1 MMRRPPISTR
11 TDTLF
16 PYTTLF
22 RSLPIALHR
31 AIKIIEFGILAIARG
46 IDARRFAIGGAADDL
61 RFLLPLGADR
71 DRLLLPRGAHPVIRR
86 FERRPFGQVGAF
98 DPQVHVPGAI
108 FQRSARSRGGK
119 VGVSKG

>member
-61 RFLLPLGADR
+61 RFLLSFGADR

-86 FERRPFGQVGAF
+86 LKRRTLGQVGAL
-98 DPQVHVPGAI
+98 DPDVDDLGAI
-108 FQRSARSRGGK
+108 FLRDRKSTRLNS
-119 VGVSKG
+119 SH

>member
-98 DPQVHVPGAI
+98 DPPVEDRKSTRLNSSH
-108 FQRSARSRGGK
+108 
-119 VGVSKG
+119 